1 MTPHGRTHLL
11 RRIASKTTLAELRD
25 WWEQSV
31 GFEAKNDAVI
41 VAAKDER
48 KAKLK

>member
-25 WWEQSV
+25 WWEQSA

-48 KAKLK
+48 KANLK